1 MQASLALGNMPER
14 QKSTRIRLI
23 QAALELFASKGITE
37 TTTKAV
43 AERAKVNEVTLFRH
57 FGNKQGLLL
66 AVLEET
72 EALAR
77 SGDTAQ
83 HDAVPWGLAA
93 VRERSSLVEAFEE
106 IAEFRLQSLERV
118 PELVRSLIGE
128 AGQSPEETRQAL
140 GRRLTEGN
148 RYVANYFASAL
159 ERADCINTLPL
170 ETLASLFN
178 TLLLGYFLV
187 ESTSEGHELWRERED
202 AIASIVQLFLQG
214 AVASRSPDNWEQTP
228 PTSALE
234 TISELPAN
242 LVHTLLQRARKQ
254 GRSEYAWMYVLFGAG
269 LSPEEIASLT
279 RSRFIHE
286 PHQCLL
292 QVNLA
297 HPRQVPL
304 NQWILGKRYGSSANN
319 PLTQWL
325 KSRKDSE
332 VALFLSKGE
341 QPLSAVELRHK
352 WQVLTSELLTPDGY
366 PPKIEQARQTWCVE
380 MLAKGIDL
388 EDLSIL
394 SGLEVVQ
401 LQSYVRRA
409 RLKAAIDRASR
420 LDRAET

>member
-1 MQASLALGNMPER
+1 MPNR

-43 AERAKVNEVTLFRH
+43 AERAQVNEVTLFRH

-77 SGDTAQ
+77 SDEPAYRE
-83 HDAVPWGLAA
+83 AA
-93 VRERSSLVEAFEE
+93 RERGSLAEAFEE
-106 IAEFRLQSLERV
+106 MAEFRLQSLERV

-148 RYVANYFASAL
+148 RYVANYFASVL
-159 ERADCINTLPL
+159 ERVDCANTLPL

-178 TLLLGYFLV
+178 TVLLGYFLV
-187 ESTSEGHELWRERED
+187 ESTSEGHQLWRGREE
-202 AIASIVQLFLQG
+202 AIASIVQLFLHG
-214 AVASRSPDNWEQTP
+214 AIASRSRHDLERTSKP
-228 PTSALE
+228 SAL
-234 TISELPAN
+234 TTVSELPST
-242 LVHTLLQRARKQ
+242 LVHTLLQRARK
-254 GRSEYAWMYVLFGAG
+254 RSRNDYAWMYVLFAAG

-279 RSRFIHE
+279 RSHLIRE
-286 PHQCLL
+286 PHQCVL
-292 QVNLA
+292 QVNLKR
-297 HPRQVPL
+297 PRQVPL
-304 NQWILGKRYGSSANN
+304 DRGILGKRYGSNANN

-332 VALFLSKGE
+332 TALFLNEAG

-352 WQVLTSELLTPDGY
+352 WQVLTSELLAPDGY
-366 PPKIEQARQTWCVE
+366 PPRIEQARQTWCLD

-394 SGLEVVQ
+394 SGLTLEQ
-401 LQSYVRRA
+401 LQPYLRRA
-409 RLKAAIDRASR
+409 REKAAIERASR
-420 LDRAET
+420 LGRSEI